1 MSEQFKNF
9 KRRYKCANCG
19 FVADYFTIVTV
30 KKCVKCGSNALDEV

>member
-19 FVADYFTIVTV
+19 FVFDYYAPMMIN
-30 KKCVKCGSNALDEV
+30 CEKCGSNALDEVK